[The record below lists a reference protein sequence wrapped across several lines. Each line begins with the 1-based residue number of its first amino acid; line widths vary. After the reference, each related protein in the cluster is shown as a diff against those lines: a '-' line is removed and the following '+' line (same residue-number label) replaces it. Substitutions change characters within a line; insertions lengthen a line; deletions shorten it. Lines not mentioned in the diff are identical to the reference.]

1 MKKLFVLIS
10 AALLLIGLSACQQ
23 EIQSSEVSGETVT
36 ATFDVSI
43 PSALKTKAYG
53 DASGLTKVNYE
64 IWDSEFT
71 GLVSKGEV
79 ELDENLSGTLSLK
92 LIRFKSYSVLFWAQ
106 GAAAK
111 HEWTDLRTINIDY
124 TPNIEN
130 DAFAGRVLNID
141 ATNDQNL
148 EGSVILER
156 PFAQINFATDDLGA
170 GKGVNVGDLT
180 LKSATVTVPGL
191 ATTYDGTTG
200 KSSATAE
207 AIEFKSTAVMAEP
220 FVMNQVEY
228 DHLLVFY
235 PLMADGASENVDI
248 AAEFVATTASGQDV
262 TVSWTGKGA
271 MNNVPVKANNRTN
284 FYGSIFTA
292 FGDLDVS
299 VDDDFTT
306 VVDPSLNF
314 ESKTISDLLAS
325 TTGNG
330 TYLIEGTITAVA
342 PNAADENKE
351 DVTFMDA
358 SGAEL
363 TVALL
368 KEDADLIVKSLGTYY
383 QVGDAIKV
391 IVEKNGENV
400 SASEVIAHKRDVAD
414 IYLDIKDA
422 EGTEPVTVTLAA
434 SEVLNHGP
442 IVVAEG
448 QNVILDLTNNAVLS
462 NGRNFWDEELKY
474 WSLISVQ
481 GGTLTIRGEGALQAA
496 ADDCYA
502 VDVRNGGKLV
512 IEGGKFV
519 GNISAVYVHEGTVEI
534 KGGEFSIQ
542 QKSSYNDSRFLL
554 NCLDENYTAGKAKI
568 SVTGGT
574 FAGFNPQ
581 DNLAEGE
588 STDFVA
594 EGYAA
599 THDNTADTYT
609 VSEKQ
614 AKAVTVQEFIAAE
627 EDDELYILTGT
638 IVAIDYINTRGK
650 FTIEDETGEV
660 LIYNMLAAEGGTP
673 LADLGLTLGD
683 LITVEG
689 NRGSYNGTAQMTN
702 GVYVSHEDKEAPA
715 IVITDATIPEFIAA
729 EVSTDL
735 YRVTGT
741 IVNVSIS
748 AQYGN
753 ADITIEDEDGNSLLI
768 YRMVAAEGGTALDQ
782 LGLTLGDEL
791 TVVGERGEFNDKAQ
805 MVNGYYESHV
815 DKEAPTITIID
826 ATITEF
832 LAASVSSSQWYRV
845 TGKIIGI
852 NISTQYGNAD
862 ITIEDE
868 DGNSLLI
875 FRMVAAEGGTA
886 LEQLGLNI
894 NDILT
899 VVGNRG
905 EFNGAAQMVEGYYE
919 SHVDKEAPADP
930 NEGKT
935 ALYSVDFE
943 SADFTATSTYNN
955 SEIATFGPENQRW
968 NTIFGTVSTT
978 SPLAGTKSMQMRKY
992 TNKDTN
998 GYCEMN
1004 FDIENA
1010 SEISFSA
1017 AKTGNNSVLVQYSTD
1032 SGSTWSAGET
1042 FELTTT
1048 AQTYTY
1054 DLGTTVQKVRF
1065 KFTLVPPATPDNSTT
1080 RLYIDDINIY

>member
-342 PNAADENKE
+342 PNAADDNKE

-599 THDNTADTYT
+599 TPDNTADTYT
-609 VSEKQ
+609 VDVAPAPVAPEVSESLPFTSATMGDFTINDVELGGLTYVWKEDTSNKYMKANAYLNGTDYTTESWIVSPWFDLTSASAAYVSFTHCANYFSG
-614 AKAVTVQEFIAAE
+614 AKPEEMVGIYVKEFGGE
-627 EDDELYILTGT
+627 WVSLTLKEGEWPTGT
-638 IVAIDYINTRGK
+638 NWTEYDVEVDLSSYAGKYIQ
-650 FTIEDETGEV
+650 I
-660 LIYNMLAAEGGTP
+660 
-673 LADLGLTLGD
+673 
-683 LITVEG
+683 
-689 NRGSYNGTAQMTN
+689 
-702 GVYVSHEDKEAPA
+702 GVKYTSD
-715 IVITDATIPEFIAA
+715 A
-729 EVSTDL
+729 EVEA
-735 YRVTGT
+735 GT
-741 IVNVSIS
+741 YEIMNFRIATTEKPYLNVS
-748 AQYGN
+748 
-753 ADITIEDEDGNSLLI
+753 
-768 YRMVAAEGGTALDQ
+768 
-782 LGLTLGDEL
+782 
-791 TVVGERGEFNDKAQ
+791 
-805 MVNGYYESHV
+805 
-815 DKEAPTITIID
+815 
-826 ATITEF
+826 AT
-832 LAASVSSSQWYRV
+832 
-845 TGKIIGI
+845 
-852 NISTQYGNAD
+852 
-862 ITIEDE
+862 
-868 DGNSLLI
+868 
-875 FRMVAAEGGTA
+875 
-886 LEQLGLNI
+886 NI
-894 NDILT
+894 N
-899 VVGNRG
+899 
-905 EFNGAAQMVEGYYE
+905 VEATE
-919 SHVDKEAPADP
+919 TSA
-930 NEGKT
+930 
-935 ALYSVDFE
+935 SFE
-943 SADFTATSTYNN
+943 VTSNYDWTATSDNDDFVVSTSGNTVTVTFAANSSADPKTAKITIAGVEGMSLVVNISQSGITTGNEKVIKISRGNIDVSEWTVNNYGTQDISKLDTYLEWTINDVSFIGAKLCLPSEGNYYDSVNAFQGQGNTAAAKQARFGNTTAINGTIKKITIVTYNTTSYSPN
-955 SEIATFGPENQRW
+955 FNLALGTSQVVGTSVPEDMINAEEM
-968 NTIFGTVSTT
+968 STT
-978 SPLAGTKSMQMRKY
+978 S
-992 TNKDTN
+992 
-998 GYCEMN
+998 
-1004 FDIENA
+1004 
-1010 SEISFSA
+1010 
-1017 AKTGNNSVLVQYSTD
+1017 V
-1032 SGSTWSAGET
+1032 
-1042 FELTTT
+1042 TTT
-1048 AQTYTY
+1048 FTDNKEYATYTTTY
-1054 DLGTTVQKVRF
+1054 EPTEDYTYFAIYKNTSGALYFSDLIIEF
-1065 KFTLVPPATPDNSTT
+1065 E
-1080 RLYIDDINIY
+1080 